1 LSNQWPKLGSIRASK
16 ALANNNKVRQLFYA
30 EENGVHYVNLKLKT
44 PISRT
49 RAVSALRELEGITI
63 NMFELPPG
71 ARTWNSVIFTLPELS
86 GEGAFIRRI
95 ILQHKNDGRADFYQY
110 LAPRFRHDTIMLN
123 HTALPNTAP
132 LVVGVVSRTSS
143 NVTEIYIPTQIE
155 EVVRDDRPRAVLHGV
170 QVIPETWSD
179 GSRNTVLEG
188 VRLTKEIVFHLA
200 HFYNIPYGTNV
211 LNMLE
216 NIHTRMGEMDS
227 RIGVI
232 EGMLSEIRDMFRR

>member
-1 LSNQWPKLGSIRASK
+1 MGRELHPVDFES

-44 PISRT
+44 RITRT
-49 RAVSALRELEGITI
+49 RAVSALRELEDITI

-110 LAPRFRHDTIMLN
+110 LAPRVRHVNMLA

-132 LVVGVVSRTSS
+132 PVVGVVSRSS
-143 NVTEIYIPTQIE
+143 SGGTEIYIPTQIE

-170 QVIPETWSD
+170 QVIPETWPD

-188 VRLTKEIVFHLA
+188 VRLTKEIIFHLA

-211 LNMLE
+211 LNMLD
-216 NIHTRMGEMDS
+216 NIHTRMSEMDS

-232 EGMLSEIRDMFRR
+232 EGVLSEIRDMFRR